1 MKRSGIDL
9 AVKKSGLGPKG
20 KGLEAL
26 FESTKKEVLNK
37 PENTD
42 GSVVLIDINKVEPNR
57 NQPRKHFQEE
67 ALEELSES
75 IKNYGVIQPVV
86 VKKNDGYFELIA
98 GERRWR
104 ASKIAG
110 LKEIPAIIKEYDEN
124 KIFEIALAENLQ
136 REDLNP
142 MEEAAGYN
150 KLSQEFGLSQDD
162 IAKRVGKSRSAVANS
177 MRLLNLDSRVQELV
191 KNGKLSPGHA
201 RSILPVENA
210 EEQFELAEKIID
222 EELSVRE
229 TESLVKRL
237 LERKMKAQPSDSSKF
252 NTDGY
257 NRLEENLRNILGTK
271 VKLKSGKN
279 KGAIEIEYYSD
290 EDLDRIMGLINK
302 III

>member
-237 LERKMKAQPSDSSKF
+237 LERKIKAQPSDSSKF

>member
-1 MKRSGIDL
+1 M

-26 FESTKKEVLNK
+26 FESSKKEVNK
-37 PENTD
+37 KSTQHTD
-42 GSVVLIDINKVEPNR
+42 GTVVLLDINKIEPNR
-57 NQPRKHFQEE
+57 NQPRKQFQEE
-67 ALEELSES
+67 SLEELAES

-86 VKKNDGYFELIA
+86 VKQNDDYYELIA

-110 LKEIPAIIKEYDEN
+110 LKEIPAIVKKYDDD
-124 KIFEIALAENLQ
+124 KLFEIALAENLQ

-142 MEEAAGYN
+142 MEEAAGYS
-150 KLSQEFGLSQDD
+150 KLSTDFNLSQDE
-162 IAKRVGKSRSAVANS
+162 IAKRVGKSRSAVANA

-191 KNGKLSPGHA
+191 KNGKLSSGHA
-201 RSILPVENA
+201 RSILPIENGD
-210 EEQFELAEKIID
+210 EQFELAEKIID

-237 LERKMKAQPSDSSKF
+237 LEKKPEAAEKKSKF
-252 NTDGY
+252 NTEGY
-257 NRLEENLRNILGTK
+257 NKLEENLRDILGTK

-290 EDLDRIMGLINK
+290 EDLDRIMTLMNK

>member
-1 MKRSGIDL
+1 M

-26 FESTKKEVLNK
+26 FESSKKEAVKKNT
-37 PENTD
+37 ENSD
-42 GSVVLIDINKVEPNR
+42 GTVVLLDINKIEPNR
-57 NQPRKHFQEE
+57 NQPRKQFQEE
-67 ALEELSES
+67 SLEELAES
-75 IKNYGVIQPVV
+75 IKNYGVIQPIV
-86 VKKNDGYFELIA
+86 VKQNDDYYELIA

-110 LKEIPAIIKEYDEN
+110 LKEIPAIIKKYEDE
-124 KIFEIALAENLQ
+124 KLFEIALAENLQ

-142 MEEAAGYN
+142 MEEASGYS
-150 KLSQEFGLSQDD
+150 KLSTDFNLSQDE
-162 IAKRVGKSRSAVANS
+162 IAKRVGKSRSAVANA

-201 RSILPVENA
+201 RSILPIENGD
-210 EEQFELAEKIID
+210 EQFELAERIID

-229 TESLVKRL
+229 TENLVKRL
-237 LERKMKAQPSDSSKF
+237 SEKKADVPEKKSKF
-252 NTDGY
+252 NTYGY
-257 NRLEENLRNILGTK
+257 NKIEESLRDILGTK

-290 EDLDRIMGLINK
+290 EDLDRIMALMNK
-302 III
+302 IMI

>member
-1 MKRSGIDL
+1 M

-26 FESTKKEVLNK
+26 FESSKKEVNK
-37 PENTD
+37 KSTENAD
-42 GSVVLIDINKVEPNR
+42 GTVVLLDINKIEPNR
-57 NQPRKHFQEE
+57 NQPRKQFQEE
-67 ALEELSES
+67 SLEELAES
-75 IKNYGVIQPVV
+75 IKNYGVIQPIV
-86 VKKNDGYFELIA
+86 VKQNDDYYELIA

-110 LKEIPAIIKEYDEN
+110 LKEIPAIVKKYEDD
-124 KIFEIALAENLQ
+124 KLFEIALAENLQ

-142 MEEAAGYN
+142 MEEAAGYS
-150 KLSQEFGLSQDD
+150 KLSTDFNLSQDE
-162 IAKRVGKSRSAVANS
+162 IAKRVGKSRSAVANA

-191 KNGKLSPGHA
+191 KNGKLSSGHA
-201 RSILPVENA
+201 RSILPIENGD
-210 EEQFELAEKIID
+210 EQFELAERIID

-229 TESLVKRL
+229 TENIVKRL
-237 LERKMKAQPSDSSKF
+237 LDKKPENTEKKSKF

-257 NRLEENLRNILGTK
+257 NKLEENLRDILGTK

-290 EDLDRIMGLINK
+290 EDLDRIMALMNK

>member
-1 MKRSGIDL
+1 M

-124 KIFEIALAENLQ
+124 KIFEIARAENLQ

-142 MEEAAGYN
+142 MEEAAGYT

>member
-1 MKRSGIDL
+1 M

-26 FESTKKEVLNK
+26 FESSKKEAVKKNT
-37 PENTD
+37 ENSD
-42 GSVVLIDINKVEPNR
+42 GTVVLLDINKIEPNR
-57 NQPRKHFQEE
+57 NQPRKQFQEE
-67 ALEELSES
+67 SLEELAES
-75 IKNYGVIQPVV
+75 IKNYGVIQPIV
-86 VKKNDGYFELIA
+86 VKQNDDYYELIA

-110 LKEIPAIIKEYDEN
+110 LKEIPAIIKKYEDE
-124 KIFEIALAENLQ
+124 KLFEIALAENLQ

-142 MEEAAGYN
+142 MEEASGYS
-150 KLSQEFGLSQDD
+150 KLSTDFNLSQDE
-162 IAKRVGKSRSAVANS
+162 IAKRVGKSRSAVANA
-177 MRLLNLDSRVQELV
+177 MRLLNLDSRVQEFV

-201 RSILPVENA
+201 RSILPIENSD
-210 EEQFELAEKIID
+210 EQFELTERIID

-229 TESLVKRL
+229 TENLVKRL
-237 LERKMKAQPSDSSKF
+237 SEKKADVPEKKSKF

-257 NRLEENLRNILGTK
+257 NKIEESLRDILGTK

-290 EDLDRIMGLINK
+290 EDLDRIMALINK
-302 III
+302 IMI

>member
-1 MKRSGIDL
+1 M
-9 AVKKSGLGPKG
+9 AVKKSGLGPRG

-26 FESTKKEVLNK
+26 FESSKKEVNK
-37 PENTD
+37 KSTQHTD
-42 GSVVLIDINKVEPNR
+42 GTVVLLDINKIEPNR
-57 NQPRKHFQEE
+57 NQPRKQFQEE
-67 ALEELSES
+67 SLEELAES

-86 VKKNDGYFELIA
+86 VKQNDDYYELIA

-110 LKEIPAIIKEYDEN
+110 LKEIPAIVKKYDDD
-124 KIFEIALAENLQ
+124 KLFEIALAENLQ

-142 MEEAAGYN
+142 MEEAAGYS
-150 KLSQEFGLSQDD
+150 KLSTDFNLSQDE
-162 IAKRVGKSRSAVANS
+162 IAKRVGKSRSAVANA

-191 KNGKLSPGHA
+191 KNGKLSSGHA
-201 RSILPVENA
+201 RSILPIENGD
-210 EEQFELAEKIID
+210 EQFELAEKIID

-237 LERKMKAQPSDSSKF
+237 LEKKPEAAEKKSKF
-252 NTDGY
+252 NTEGY
-257 NRLEENLRNILGTK
+257 NKLEENLRDILGTK

-290 EDLDRIMGLINK
+290 EDLDRIMTLMNK

>member
-1 MKRSGIDL
+1 M

>member
-1 MKRSGIDL
+1 MS
-9 AVKKSGLGPKG
+9 VKKSGLGPKG

-26 FESTKKEVLNK
+26 FESSRKESVKNNT
-37 PENTD
+37 ENTD
-42 GSVVLIDINKVEPNR
+42 GKVVLLDINKIEPNR
-57 NQPRKHFQEE
+57 NQPRKQFQEE
-67 ALEELSES
+67 SLEELAES
-75 IKNYGVIQPVV
+75 IKNYGVIQPIV
-86 VKKNDGYFELIA
+86 VKQNEDYYELIA

-110 LKEIPAIIKEYDEN
+110 LKEIPSIVKKYDDDRL
-124 KIFEIALAENLQ
+124 FEIALAENLQ

-142 MEEAAGYN
+142 MEEAAGYS
-150 KLSQEFGLSQDD
+150 KLSRDFNLSQDE
-162 IAKRVGKSRSAVANS
+162 IAKRVGKSRSAVANA

-191 KNGKLSPGHA
+191 KNGKLSSGHA
-201 RSILPVENA
+201 RSILPVENGD
-210 EEQFELAEKIID
+210 EQFELAERIID

-229 TESLVKRL
+229 TENIVKRL
-237 LERKMKAQPSDSSKF
+237 LDKKTETAEKKPKF

-257 NRLEENLRNILGTK
+257 NKLEENLRDILGTK

-290 EDLDRIMGLINK
+290 EDLDRIISLMNK

>member
-1 MKRSGIDL
+1 M

-26 FESTKKEVLNK
+26 FESSKKEAVKKNT
-37 PENTD
+37 ENSD
-42 GSVVLIDINKVEPNR
+42 GTVVLLDINKIEPNR
-57 NQPRKHFQEE
+57 NQPRKQFQEE
-67 ALEELSES
+67 SLEELAES
-75 IKNYGVIQPVV
+75 IKNYGVIQPIV
-86 VKKNDGYFELIA
+86 VKQNEDYYELIA

-110 LKEIPAIIKEYDEN
+110 LKEIPAIIKKYEDE
-124 KIFEIALAENLQ
+124 KLFEIALAENLQ

-142 MEEAAGYN
+142 MEEAAGYS
-150 KLSQEFGLSQDD
+150 KLSTDFNLSQDE
-162 IAKRVGKSRSAVANS
+162 IAKRVGKSRSAVANA

-201 RSILPVENA
+201 RSILPIENSD
-210 EEQFELAEKIID
+210 EQFELAERIID

-229 TESLVKRL
+229 TESIVKRL
-237 LERKMKAQPSDSSKF
+237 LEKKPETAEKKSKF

-257 NRLEENLRNILGTK
+257 NKIEESLRDILGTK

-290 EDLDRIMGLINK
+290 EDLDRIMALMNK

>member
-1 MKRSGIDL
+1 M

-26 FESTKKEVLNK
+26 FESSKKDTAKKNT
-37 PENTD
+37 ENTD
-42 GSVVLIDINKVEPNR
+42 GSVVLVDINKIEPNR
-57 NQPRKHFQEE
+57 NQPRKQFQEE
-67 ALEELSES
+67 ALEELADS
-75 IKNYGVIQPVV
+75 IKNYGVIQPIV
-86 VKKNDGYFELIA
+86 VKQNNDYYELIA

-110 LKEIPAIIKEYDEN
+110 LKEIPAIIKKYDDD
-124 KIFEIALAENLQ
+124 KLFEIALAENLQ

-142 MEEAAGYN
+142 MDEAAGYN
-150 KLSQEFGLSQDD
+150 KLSTDFNLSQDE
-162 IAKRVGKSRSAVANS
+162 IAKRVGKSRSAVANA
-177 MRLLNLDSRVQELV
+177 MRLLNLDSRVQEFV

-201 RSILPVENA
+201 RSILPVENGD
-210 EEQFELAEKIID
+210 EQFELAEKIID

-229 TESLVKRL
+229 TENIVKKL
-237 LERKMKAQPSDSSKF
+237 TENKVKNTDKKTKF
-252 NTDGY
+252 NTQGY
-257 NRLEENLRNILGTK
+257 GKIEESLRDILGTK

-290 EDLDRIMGLINK
+290 EDLDRIMALMNK

>member
-1 MKRSGIDL
+1 
-9 AVKKSGLGPKG
+9 
-20 KGLEAL
+20 
-26 FESTKKEVLNK
+26 
-37 PENTD
+37 
-42 GSVVLIDINKVEPNR
+42 
-57 NQPRKHFQEE
+57 
-67 ALEELSES
+67 
-75 IKNYGVIQPVV
+75 
-86 VKKNDGYFELIA
+86 
-98 GERRWR
+98 
-104 ASKIAG
+104 
-110 LKEIPAIIKEYDEN
+110 
-124 KIFEIALAENLQ
+124 
-136 REDLNP
+136 
-142 MEEAAGYN
+142 
-150 KLSQEFGLSQDD
+150 
-162 IAKRVGKSRSAVANS
+162 

-237 LERKMKAQPSDSSKF
+237 LERKMKSQPSDSSKF